1 MRRPL
6 ALSVIACLMAGAALA
21 QTALRFEADGASD
34 GLRAALLAASRSRA
48 ISTEPDTPAQDI
60 VAAARS
66 DYARLLAVLY
76 EYGYFGPEISIRVN
90 GREVA
95 GLSPF
100 QPVTSV
106 QAIAITVDPG
116 RAFRLGQAEI
126 APLAPGTILPPGFA
140 SGEPA
145 GTRVLRQAAEAG
157 IDAWRG
163 AGHATAA
170 ISGQQI
176 TARQQEAVL
185 DADIALAPGPV
196 FQFGALIPQG
206 AARMRTDRIARIA
219 GLPEGAQFN
228 PETLTRV
235 ADRLRE
241 TGVFSSVGLSEVPRP
256 VTTAVDIQADLVEA
270 PLRRL
275 GFGAE
280 IASQDGLSLSGYWLH
295 RNLWGG
301 AERLRFDAE
310 VSGLGGE
317 DGGFDGLLGM
327 RFSRP
332 ADLTPDTT
340 LGFGLQIEHL
350 DEVLYT
356 ADSLE
361 ADLGLTHRFSDSLTG
376 DLAVMAQVWDIRDA
390 FSERRVTMLALPAT
404 FVWDSRDAP
413 FDAARGWYGET
424 GLTPFTMF
432 EDGAGLRLTA
442 DLRGYRGFGPDDRT
456 RIAARLQLGSV
467 DGGDITA
474 MPPDWLF
481 FSGGAGTVRGQS
493 YQSLGA
499 VQGGVATGGRSYLGA
514 SLELRQD
521 LMGDFGA
528 AAFADFGLI
537 STDAWGAG
545 ASDWQAGAG
554 LGLRYDTPIGPIR
567 LDVATPVSGD
577 GAGRD
582 LFFYLGI
589 GQSF

>member
-1 MRRPL
+1 
-6 ALSVIACLMAGAALA
+6 MAGPALA
-21 QTALRFEADGASD
+21 EANLRLDAGNAPDD
-34 GLRAALLAASRSRA
+34 LRAALQAASRAQA
-48 ISTEPDTPAQDI
+48 ISATPGTPAQDI

-76 EYGYFGPEISIRVN
+76 EFGYFGPEISITVN

-106 QAIAITVDPG
+106 QSLAIIVDPG
-116 RAFRLGQAEI
+116 RAFRLGRAEI
-126 APLAPGTILPPGFA
+126 APLAPGTALPPGF
-140 SGEPA
+140 GPGRPA
-145 GTRVLRQAAEAG
+145 GTPVLRQAAEAG

-163 AGHATAA
+163 AGHATASV
-170 ISGQQI
+170 SGQQI
-176 TARQQEAVL
+176 TARQPEAML
-185 DADIALAPGPV
+185 DVDIALAPGPV
-196 FQFGALIPQG
+196 YQFGDLIPQG
-206 AARMRTDRIARIA
+206 QARMRADRIARIA
-219 GLPEGAQFN
+219 GLPRGAQFD
-228 PETLTRV
+228 PETLARV

-241 TGVFSSVGLSEVPRP
+241 TDVFTSVGLSELPRP
-256 VTTAVDIQADLVEA
+256 GTTALDIQADLVEA

-280 IASQDGLSLSGYWLH
+280 IASEDGLSLSGYWLH

-317 DGGFDGLLGM
+317 DGGFDALLGM
-327 RFSRP
+327 RFTRP

-350 DEVLYT
+350 NEVSYI
-356 ADSLE
+356 ADSVE
-361 ADLGLTHRFSDSLTG
+361 AELGLTHRFSDNLTG
-376 DLAVMAQVWDIRDA
+376 DLAVMAQVWDIADA
-390 FSERRVTMLALPAT
+390 FSDRRVNMLALPVRL
-404 FVWDSRDAP
+404 VWDSRDAA
-413 FDAARGWYGET
+413 FDAARGWYGEAA
-424 GLTPFTMF
+424 LTPFTLF
-432 EDGAGLRLTA
+432 EDGSGVRLTA
-442 DLRGYRGFGPDDRT
+442 DLRGYRGFGADDRT

-481 FSGGAGTVRGQS
+481 YSGGAGTVRGQE

-499 VQGGVATGGRSYLGA
+499 LQGGVATGGRSYLGA

-521 LMGDFGA
+521 LAGNFGV

-545 ASDWQAGAG
+545 ASDWQSGAG
-554 LGLRYDTPIGPIR
+554 FGLRYDTPIGPIR
-567 LDVATPVSGD
+567 LDVATPVSG
-577 GAGRD
+577 GAAGQS